1 MKANTVGKN
10 YHEVDLAYLAGLID
24 GDGAI
29 MACIEKHKEKKF
41 GFRVRVSVKV
51 TQKEK
56 TLVNFLKNF
65 YKIGYLRKNRGTHEW
80 IIIDQKDVLA
90 LLSLIEPYTKSK
102 IQQIRL
108 AKMIINKKIINKYDL
123 IQVAKYADALSK
135 FNVRSK
141 NRRKN
146 YASMIK

>member
-10 YHEVDLAYLAGLID
+10 YCEVDLAYLAGLID

-29 MACIEKHKEKKF
+29 MACIEKHKEKNF
-41 GFRVRVSVKV
+41 GFRVRVSAKV
-51 TQKEK
+51 TQKEN
-56 TLVNFLKNF
+56 TLVTFLQKF
-65 YKIGYLRKNRGTHEW
+65 YKIGYVRKNRTTYEW
-80 IIIDQKDVLA
+80 IIIDQKDVYS
-90 LLSLIEPYTKSK
+90 LLSLIEPYSKSK
-102 IQQIRL
+102 IEQIRL
-108 AKMIINKKIINKYDL
+108 AKMIINKKIINKSDL
-123 IQVAKYADALSK
+123 IKVAKYADTLSK